1 MKDPQETFIVLGGS
15 WVVISGVIRSLIW
28 LMITV
33 TLLITTLMTTH
44 EPPRVGHAAGV
55 AWISR
60 LALLSRIINSS
71 GIHRRLLRWAP
82 GPSPLHY

>member
-33 TLLITTLMTTH
+33 TLLITTH
-44 EPPRVGHAAGV
+44 EPPSVGHAAGV